1 MPYKVIGKNLMHKK
15 GGKWTVKQ
23 HCESHLSALSAMR
36 LMQGIEHGMV
46 PRSSK

>member
-23 HCESHLSALSAMR
+23 HCTSAANAKKAMR
-36 LMQGIEHGMV
+36 LLYMKTKG
-46 PRSSK
+46 K